1 MDAAHGFFTEGY
13 KKQNMNLIEEY
24 NKQLERQ
31 KHITGIA
38 MKVYNKYHGGLLES
52 AYECAMKYLLEL
64 DGYKVEEQKELP
76 MYWDDVLLDK
86 TYRMDL
92 VVDDNIIIELKAVKF
107 ISDDHRKQLRNY
119 MNLTHT
125 RWGMLINFS
134 QDRVYSEWYKRVE
147 NGIEQVRLM

>member
-1 MDAAHGFFTEGY
+1 MD
-13 KKQNMNLIEEY
+13 LIAEY

-52 AYECAMKYLLEL
+52 AYECAMKYLLEK

-76 MYWDDVLLDK
+76 MYWEDVQLNK

-92 VVDDNIIIELKAVKF
+92 VVDDEIIVELKAIKY
-107 ISDDHRKQLRNY
+107 ITDEQRAQLRNY
-119 MNLTHT
+119 LNLTHC

-134 QDRVYSEWYKRVE
+134 KDRLYSEWYKRKD
-147 NGIEQVRLM
+147 NGEIEKVNLM

>member
-1 MDAAHGFFTEGY
+1 
-13 KKQNMNLIEEY
+13 MNVIEEY
-24 NKQLERQ
+24 NKQLEIQ
-31 KHITGIA
+31 KHITGVA

-76 MYWDDVLLDK
+76 MYWDDVQLDK

-92 VVDDNIIIELKAVKF
+92 VVDDDIIIELKAIKF
-107 ISDDHRKQLRNY
+107 ISDENRKQLRNY

-134 QDRVYSEWYKRVE
+134 QDRVYSEWYKREDNV
-147 NGIEQVRLM
+147 IERVRLI